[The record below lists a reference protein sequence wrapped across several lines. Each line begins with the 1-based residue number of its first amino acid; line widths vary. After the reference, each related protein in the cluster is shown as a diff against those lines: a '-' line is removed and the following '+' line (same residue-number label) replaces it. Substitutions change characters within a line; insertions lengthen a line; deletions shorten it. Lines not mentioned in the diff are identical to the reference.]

1 MTAVEARLDALEQ
14 NGGGGG
20 GGSGNADLEQRL
32 EVAENDIQFL
42 DEQYRHLD
50 TDLSG
55 RVEVN
60 ERDIDDL
67 RNSQDSFVVGV

>member
-50 TDLSG
+50 TDLNG

-60 ERDIDDL
+60 ERDIEDL
-67 RNSQDSFVVGV
+67 INSQDSFVVGV

>member
-1 MTAVEARLDALEQ
+1 MTTVEARLDALEQ
-14 NGGGGG
+14 NGGGG

-50 TDLSG
+50 TDLNG

-60 ERDIDDL
+60 ERDIEDL
-67 RNSQDSFVVGV
+67 RNGQDSFVGGV

>member
-1 MTAVEARLDALEQ
+1 MTTVEARLDALEQ
-14 NGGGGG
+14 NGGGG

>member
-50 TDLSG
+50 TDLNG

-60 ERDIDDL
+60 ERDIEDL

>member
-1 MTAVEARLDALEQ
+1 MTTVEARLDALEQ
-14 NGGGGG
+14 NGGGG

-50 TDLSG
+50 TDLNA

-60 ERDIDDL
+60 ERDIIDL
-67 RNSQDSFVVGV
+67 RNGQDSFVVGV